1 MERKKLLLIY
11 NPKSGTG
18 KIKGKL
24 SDVIDMCVK
33 EGYEVTIRPTQA
45 KLDAMEYLEA
55 NANKYDKVICSGGDG
70 TLDEVVKGILA
81 SGASLPIGYIPAG
94 STNDF
99 ANSLGISS
107 MTMKA
112 AKTAVFGKLFDC
124 DIGKFNNDYFVYVAA
139 FGILTD
145 VSYET
150 SQKTKNMLGHM
161 AYVLEG
167 IRSFGLNSMKS
178 YSMSVIADDRMI
190 KDEFIYGMVSN
201 SATVGGFKALPQAD
215 VCLND
220 GEFEVLL
227 IKYPRSLEEVNLI
240 TSSLLAQDPDPE
252 YMYYLKTSRL
262 EFHSEEGVS
271 WTLDGENG
279 GVHKDVEIVN
289 HSRAFTICVPEKA
302 KRIRS

>member
-1 MERKKLLLIY
+1 MDTKKLLLIY

-45 KLDAMEYLEA
+45 KMDAMEYLEE
-55 NANKYDKVICSGGDG
+55 NASRYDKVICSGGDG

-81 SGASLPIGYIPAG
+81 SGTSLPIGYIPAG

-99 ANSLGISS
+99 AGSLGISS
-107 MTMKA
+107 TTMKA
-112 AKTAVFGKLFDC
+112 AKTAVYGQPFVC
-124 DIGKFNNDYFVYVAA
+124 DIGKFNHDYFVYVAA
-139 FGILTD
+139 FGILTE

-150 SQKTKNMLGHM
+150 DQKVKNVLGHM

-167 IRSFGLNSMKS
+167 IRSFGLNSTKS
-178 YSMSVIADDRMI
+178 YSMSVIADERII
-190 KDEFIYGMVSN
+190 KDDFIYGMVSN
-201 SATVGGFKALPQAD
+201 SASIGGFKALPQGD
-215 VCLND
+215 VKLDD

-252 YMYYLKTSRL
+252 YVYYFKTSHL
-262 EFHSEEGVS
+262 EIHSEEEVAWS
-271 WTLDGENG
+271 LDGENG
-279 GVHKDVEIVN
+279 GQHKDVEITN
-289 HSRAFTICVPEKA
+289 LNRAFTICVPEKK
-302 KRIRS
+302 KRRKQ

>member
-1 MERKKLLLIY
+1 MDRKKLLLIY

-33 EGYEVTIRPTQA
+33 EGYEVTIRPTQG
-45 KLDAMEYLEA
+45 KLDAMEYLRE
-55 NANKYDKVICSGGDG
+55 NAARYDKVICSGGDG

-81 SGASLPIGYIPAG
+81 SGEHLPIGYIPAG

-112 AKTAVFGKLFDC
+112 AKAAVYGEPFAC
-124 DIGKFNNDYFVYVAA
+124 DIGKFNDDYFVYVAA

-150 SQKTKNMLGHM
+150 SQKTKNVLGHM

-167 IRSFGLNSMKS
+167 IKSFGLNSMKS
-178 YSMSVIADDRMI
+178 YSMSVIADDRII

-201 SATVGGFKALPQAD
+201 SATVGGFKALPQGD
-215 VCLND
+215 ICLND

-227 IKYPRSLEEVNLI
+227 IKYPHSLEEVNII

-252 YMYYLKTSRL
+252 YMYYLKTSHL
-262 EFHSEEGVS
+262 EFHSEEGIS

-279 GVHKDVEIVN
+279 GVHNDVEIIN
-289 HSRAFTICVPEKA
+289 CNKAFTICVPEKKK
-302 KRIRS
+302 KRV